1 MRKDWSVERLKA
13 IGGVKLRG
21 RVQIGDLISSQ
32 KKGPRPK
39 QGIEEIVSCRF
50 QYSRFL
56 DIPVVDQRSRL
67 KGEAF

>member
-21 RVQIGDLISSQ
+21 RGQIGDLISSQ
-32 KKGPRPK
+32 EKGPRPK
-39 QGIEEIVSCRF
+39 QRIQEAVSCRF

-56 DIPVVDQRSRL
+56 DLAIVDQRSRL

>member
-56 DIPVVDQRSRL
+56 YIPVVDQRSRL

>member
-21 RVQIGDLISSQ
+21 RVQIGDLIPSQ
-32 KKGPRPK
+32 EKGPRPK
-39 QGIEEIVSCRF
+39 QGIGETVSCRF
-50 QYSRFL
+50 QCSRFL
-56 DIPVVDQRSRL
+56 DISVVDQRSRL